1 MTGKCREREQGG
13 RIPRIP
19 LTGILFLISCG
30 SGWVALASSDPP
42 CSRSGSAKTATRT
55 SSSALH
61 SVVLHDEEVPGRR
74 SFDGGG
80 GGGHGPHGA
89 QDGRSAESI
98 LAL

>member
-1 MTGKCREREQGG
+1 MGDTEIEVGSE
-13 RIPRIP
+13 
-19 LTGILFLISCG
+19 FVISYG
-30 SGWVALASSDPP
+30 LDWVALASSDPSCP
-42 CSRSGSAKTATRT
+42 PSGSAKTATRT